1 MNTKRFLILKILAA
15 VLIILSV
22 FQLCRITI
30 AKHNTA
36 TSFDCLRSQI
46 SEPPATR
53 DEIADNTETKAEKD
67 SKIDSLQRLNPEC
80 VGWLKID
87 GTDIDYPVMLSLD
100 DPEFYLDHD
109 FDGNSSAYGV
119 PFIDA
124 SGTEQSDNVTV
135 YGHSMRDGS
144 MFAQLERF
152 TVPSFCKDKH
162 SISFRTING
171 EKIYEAVSV
180 FKISEKDVSSF
191 PYHLYHDFSSE
202 SMLAS
207 DYIARSKYYAIW
219 YDNTAKINDTD
230 KFLTLS
236 TCEYTLDNGRLVV
249 VARAIT

>member
-1 MNTKRFLILKILAA
+1 MKAKLYLILKILAA
-15 VLIILSV
+15 VLIVFSV
-22 FQLCRITI
+22 VQLCRITI

-36 TSFDCLRSQI
+36 TAFDRLRSQI

-135 YGHSMRDGS
+135 
-144 MFAQLERF
+144 
-152 TVPSFCKDKH
+152 
-162 SISFRTING
+162 
-171 EKIYEAVSV
+171 
-180 FKISEKDVSSF
+180 
-191 PYHLYHDFSSE
+191 
-202 SMLAS
+202 
-207 DYIARSKYYAIW
+207 
-219 YDNTAKINDTD
+219 
-230 KFLTLS
+230 
-236 TCEYTLDNGRLVV
+236 
-249 VARAIT
+249 